1 MLDAA
6 KPAPAA
12 GTLPMPGLAPN
23 PLRGR
28 ELRKS
33 LPESGQVFTLSR
45 EQEGV
50 QSSFAADKGAELPKA
65 TAILAGPFRVRT
77 DDARDIT
84 PTSPLRQAL
93 LAVLI
98 LAPRQMKARKSLQ
111 GMFWGSADSAHAAAN
126 LRTALYQLRQD
137 LMPLGPHVVQA
148 DRQMVSLRPG
158 VIAADTGANSGPEGP
173 DLLEGLDL
181 ALADCDGFEDWLRS
195 LRQSRSLSDGGDR
208 AAPPVSPRA
217 PPRNGAP
224 VSSAV
229 AAYTRI
235 IAAPRSD
242 RPLRLALGLLPT
254 VCAAPPDG
262 AALGRVAA
270 TIDQI
275 TQFLKVFTLL
285 DVHDF
290 RDPCA
295 RSVPLPVTT
304 AQGPTHLL
312 QSQMQQ
318 VGTGVRLRFR
328 LLEAHSRKLLWL
340 SQPIAEQDLDQEAT
354 AWRLGES
361 IVDCMRLHPPPA
373 GAPDLFPF
381 TALAAFFSLDPDE
394 LDRAEAQLRRMVAD
408 GGHPVL
414 ECLQL
419 FAQVFRVNEQLG
431 ASTEIDTERLLSILA
446 DLSNADPMLPVC
458 QSLLGYA
465 LHMLRAENDLAFHL
479 IENAGRLAPNF
490 ALNLDHLAVIHLVRG
505 DLDGAEAAWRRLN
518 LVGQNSPWRYT
529 YDVTGAMI
537 HLMRGDLRQSLYFAN
552 QSIFRKPR
560 YLAALRYS
568 MIGLALS
575 DRSEDAAR
583 MLARIRVL
591 RPGYDLSL
599 WADAFVKRMPVHLA
613 KSAVQSLRRVEL
625 L

>member
-1 MLDAA
+1 MLDNP
-6 KPAPAA
+6 KPAIDVPVLPKSGFALTA
-12 GTLPMPGLAPN
+12 RQGNVFKKCLPKCGQLSTLH
-23 PLRGR
+23 
-28 ELRKS
+28 
-33 LPESGQVFTLSR
+33 QD
-45 EQEGV
+45 QEAV
-50 QSSFAADKGAELPKA
+50 QSSFPANKGAELPKA
-65 TAILAGPFRVRT
+65 RAIFAGPFRVQS

-84 PTSPLRQAL
+84 PTSPLRQAI
-93 LAVLI
+93 LAVLV

-137 LMPLGPHVVQA
+137 LMPLGPEVLQA
-148 DRQMVSLRPG
+148 DRQMVSLSPG
-158 VIAADTGANSGPEGP
+158 VIAADLGADNGL

-181 ALADCDGFEDWLRS
+181 PLADCDGFEDWLRS
-195 LRQSRSLSDGGDR
+195 LRQSRTPADASETVPV
-208 AAPPVSPRA
+208 AAKVGINPPPRA
-217 PPRNGAP
+217 
-224 VSSAV
+224 
-229 AAYTRI
+229 
-235 IAAPRSD
+235 D

-254 VCAAPPDG
+254 VHSGPPPG
-262 AALGRVAA
+262 TALGQVEA

-275 TQFLKVFTLL
+275 TQFLKVHTLL

-295 RSVPLPVTT
+295 RSVPLPVAS

-312 QSQMQQ
+312 QSRLQHD
-318 VGTGVRLRFR
+318 GTGVQLRFR

-340 SQPIAEQDLDQEAT
+340 SQPIAQQDLDHEAT

-361 IVDCMRLHPPPA
+361 IIDCMRLHPPPA

-381 TALAAFFSLDPDE
+381 TALAAFFSLDPGE
-394 LDRAEAQLRRMVAD
+394 IDRAETQLQVMVAG

-431 ASTEIDTERLLSILA
+431 AFAEIDTERLLNTLA
-446 DLSNADPMLPVC
+446 DLPNADPMLPVC

-479 IENAGRLAPNF
+479 IDNASRLAPNF

-505 DLDGAEAAWRRLN
+505 DLAGAEAAWRRLN

-529 YDVTGAMI
+529 YDITGAMI

-552 QSIFRKPR
+552 QSMFRKPR

-575 DRSEDAAR
+575 NRAEDAAR
-583 MLARIRVL
+583 MLDRIRVL
-591 RPGYDLSL
+591 RPGYDLSH
-599 WADAFVKRMPVHLA
+599 WADGFVTRMPVHLA
-613 KSAVQSLRRVEL
+613 KSAVQSLRQVEL

>member
-1 MLDAA
+1 MLDNP
-6 KPAPAA
+6 KPAIA
-12 GTLPMPGLAPN
+12 LRV
-23 PLRGR
+23 PLRPGFAPTAR
-28 ELRKS
+28 PGNVFKKC
-33 LPESGQVFTLSR
+33 LPKCGQLSTLHR
-45 EQEGV
+45 DQEAV
-50 QSSFAADKGAELPKA
+50 QSSFPANKGAELPKA
-65 TAILAGPFRVRT
+65 RAIFAGPFRVQS
-77 DDARDIT
+77 DDARDVT
-84 PTSPLRQAL
+84 PTSPVRQAI
-93 LAVLI
+93 LAVLV

-137 LMPLGPHVVQA
+137 LMPLGPEVLQA
-148 DRQMVSLRPG
+148 DRQMVSLSPG
-158 VIAADTGANSGPEGP
+158 VIAADLGTDNGL

-181 ALADCDGFEDWLRS
+181 PLADCDGFEDWLRS
-195 LRQSRSLSDGGDR
+195 LRQSRTLADASETAPV
-208 AAPPVSPRA
+208 AAKAGINP
-217 PPRNGAP
+217 PPR
-224 VSSAV
+224 
-229 AAYTRI
+229 T
-235 IAAPRSD
+235 D

-254 VCAAPPDG
+254 VHSGPPPG
-262 AALGRVAA
+262 AALGQVEA

-275 TQFLKVFTLL
+275 TQFLKVHTLL

-295 RSVPLPVTT
+295 RSVPLPVAS

-312 QSQMQQ
+312 QSRLQHD
-318 VGTGVRLRFR
+318 GTGVQLRFR

-340 SQPIAEQDLDQEAT
+340 SQPIAQQDLDHEAT

-361 IVDCMRLHPPPA
+361 IIDCMRLHPPPA

-381 TALAAFFSLDPDE
+381 TALAAFFSLDPGE
-394 LDRAEAQLRRMVAD
+394 IDRAETQLQVMVAG

-431 ASTEIDTERLLSILA
+431 AFAEIDTERLLNTLA
-446 DLSNADPMLPVC
+446 DLPNADPMLPVC

-479 IENAGRLAPNF
+479 IDNASRLAPNF

-505 DLDGAEAAWRRLN
+505 DLAGAEAAWRRLN

-529 YDVTGAMI
+529 YDITGAMI

-552 QSIFRKPR
+552 QSMFRKPR

-575 DRSEDAAR
+575 NRAEDAAR
-583 MLARIRVL
+583 MLDRIRVL
-591 RPGYDLSL
+591 RPGYDLSH
-599 WADAFVKRMPVHLA
+599 WADGFVTRMPVHLA
-613 KSAVQSLRRVEL
+613 KSAVQSLRQVEL

>member
-1 MLDAA
+1 
-6 KPAPAA
+6 
-12 GTLPMPGLAPN
+12 
-23 PLRGR
+23 
-28 ELRKS
+28 
-33 LPESGQVFTLSR
+33 
-45 EQEGV
+45 
-50 QSSFAADKGAELPKA
+50 
-65 TAILAGPFRVRT
+65 
-77 DDARDIT
+77 
-84 PTSPLRQAL
+84 
-93 LAVLI
+93 
-98 LAPRQMKARKSLQ
+98 MKARKSLQ

-137 LMPLGPHVVQA
+137 LMPLGPEVLQA
-148 DRQMVSLRPG
+148 DRQMVSLSPG
-158 VIAADTGANSGPEGP
+158 VIAADLGADNGL

-181 ALADCDGFEDWLRS
+181 PLADCDGFEDWLRS
-195 LRQSRSLSDGGDR
+195 LRQSRTLADASETAPV
-208 AAPPVSPRA
+208 AAKAGIIA
-217 PPRNGAP
+217 PPR
-224 VSSAV
+224 
-229 AAYTRI
+229 T
-235 IAAPRSD
+235 D

-254 VCAAPPDG
+254 VHSGPPPG
-262 AALGRVAA
+262 AALGQVEA

-275 TQFLKVFTLL
+275 TQFLKVHTLL

-295 RSVPLPVTT
+295 RSVPLPVAS

-312 QSQMQQ
+312 QSRLQHD
-318 VGTGVRLRFR
+318 GTGVQLRFR

-340 SQPIAEQDLDQEAT
+340 SQPIAQQDLDHEAT

-361 IVDCMRLHPPPA
+361 IIDCMRLHPPPA

-381 TALAAFFSLDPDE
+381 TALAAFFSLDPGE
-394 LDRAEAQLRRMVAD
+394 IDRAETQLQVMVAG

-431 ASTEIDTERLLSILA
+431 AFAEIDTERLLNTLA
-446 DLSNADPMLPVC
+446 DLPNADPMLPVC

-479 IENAGRLAPNF
+479 IDNASRLAPNF

-505 DLDGAEAAWRRLN
+505 DLAGAEAAWRRLN

-529 YDVTGAMI
+529 YDITGAMI

-552 QSIFRKPR
+552 QSMFRKPR

-575 DRSEDAAR
+575 NRAEDAAR
-583 MLARIRVL
+583 MLDRIRVL
-591 RPGYDLSL
+591 RPGYDLSH
-599 WADAFVKRMPVHLA
+599 WADGFVTRMPVHLA
-613 KSAVQSLRRVEL
+613 KSAVQSLRQVEL

>member
-1 MLDAA
+1 MLDNP
-6 KPAPAA
+6 KPAIDVRVLWKSGFALTARQGNVFKKCLPKC
-12 GTLPMPGLAPN
+12 GQLSTLH
-23 PLRGR
+23 
-28 ELRKS
+28 
-33 LPESGQVFTLSR
+33 QD
-45 EQEGV
+45 QEAV
-50 QSSFAADKGAELPKA
+50 QSSIPANKGAELPKA
-65 TAILAGPFRVRT
+65 RAIFAGPFRVQS

-84 PTSPLRQAL
+84 PTSPLRQAI
-93 LAVLI
+93 LAVLV

-137 LMPLGPHVVQA
+137 LMPLGPEVLQA
-148 DRQMVSLRPG
+148 DRQMVSLSPG
-158 VIAADTGANSGPEGP
+158 VIAADLGADNGL

-181 ALADCDGFEDWLRS
+181 PLADCDGFEDWLRS
-195 LRQSRSLSDGGDR
+195 LRQSRTPADASETVPV
-208 AAPPVSPRA
+208 AAKVGINPPPRA
-217 PPRNGAP
+217 
-224 VSSAV
+224 
-229 AAYTRI
+229 
-235 IAAPRSD
+235 D

-254 VCAAPPDG
+254 VHAGPPPG
-262 AALGRVAA
+262 AALGQVEA

-275 TQFLKVFTLL
+275 TQFLKVHTLL

-295 RSVPLPVTT
+295 RSVPLPVAS

-312 QSQMQQ
+312 QSRLQHD
-318 VGTGVRLRFR
+318 GTGVQLRFR

-340 SQPIAEQDLDQEAT
+340 SQPIAQQDLDHEAT

-361 IVDCMRLHPPPA
+361 IIDCMRLHPPPA

-381 TALAAFFSLDPDE
+381 TALAAFFSLDPGE
-394 LDRAEAQLRRMVAD
+394 IDRAETQLQVMVAG

-431 ASTEIDTERLLSILA
+431 AFAEIDTERLLNTLA
-446 DLSNADPMLPVC
+446 DLPNADPMLPVC

-465 LHMLRAENDLAFHL
+465 LHMLRAENELAFHL
-479 IENAGRLAPNF
+479 IDNASRLAPNF

-505 DLDGAEAAWRRLN
+505 DLAGAEAAWRRLN

-529 YDVTGAMI
+529 YDITGAMI

-552 QSIFRKPR
+552 QSMFRKPR

-575 DRSEDAAR
+575 NRAEDAAR
-583 MLARIRVL
+583 MLDRIRVL
-591 RPGYDLSL
+591 RPGYDLSH
-599 WADAFVKRMPVHLA
+599 WADGFVTRMPVHLA
-613 KSAVQSLRRVEL
+613 KSAVQSLRQVEL